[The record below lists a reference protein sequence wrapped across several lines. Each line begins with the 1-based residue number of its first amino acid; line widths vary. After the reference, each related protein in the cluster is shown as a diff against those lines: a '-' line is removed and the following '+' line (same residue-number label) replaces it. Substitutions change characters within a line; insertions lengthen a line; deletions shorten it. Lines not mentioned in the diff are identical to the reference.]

1 MILEKIGTILF
12 IVFIGGILLIVKL
25 EDFMGS

>member
-1 MILEKIGTILF
+1 MLLEKIATIIF
-12 IVFIGGILLIVKL
+12 FAFVISLLIIVKL